1 MSPERLTVMGA
12 GLTTYKNGNR
22 SCNSEV
28 GAARMGKLG
37 TWEDLWHSCV
47 FCVFFFKHFRHSG
60 FWPKIFFPES
70 FPWQFS
76 GPGGKHWDI
85 HQMWLFRVPG
95 RMLHATCKKCPSW
108 FFQKLLMNTL
118 TLKGLLRVSKVVEY
132 KVSDTGPH
140 RNSYF
145 SSPSW
150 TKVPT
155 WKLQVSGRML

>member
-1 MSPERLTVMGA
+1 MWWGQ
-12 GLTTYKNGNR
+12 GLQHIKMKTEVVILKLEQTGWGSLAHGKIFGIVVCFVFFLKNI
-22 SCNSEV
+22 
-28 GAARMGKLG
+28 LG
-37 TWEDLWHSCV
+37 TVVFDLR
-47 FCVFFFKHFRHSG
+47 F
-60 FWPKIFFPES
+60 FFPES

-76 GPGGKHWDI
+76 GPVGKHWDI
-85 HQMWLFRVPG
+85 HQMWIFRVPG

-118 TLKGLLRVSKVVEY
+118 ALKGLLRVSKVVEY
-132 KVSDTGPH
+132 KVSDTAPH

-145 SSPSW
+145 SSHSW